1 MTPRPVTRRLLL
13 LFCAAATCAIAG
25 AATGPATASAA
36 LGIACP
42 NPTAQVFLPWGD
54 SFNYALAPNGGFEQA
69 ATGWALRGRAAVVSG
84 SEPFRVAGGS
94 GRHSLAISAGGA
106 ATSPPI
112 CIGLLSTRMR
122 LFVRNT
128 GDPAARLQVRAIY
141 RGGLGEMLGIFDAGS
156 IGAGGTWQ
164 PSQRFT
170 LLGGVVPLLT
180 QSVEFRFSSPAPG
193 SSWRIDDLYLDPLKH
208 R

>member
-1 MTPRPVTRRLLL
+1 MTSRPAVRRLLL
-13 LFCAAATCAIAG
+13 LAGAIGTCATAG
-25 AATGPATASAA
+25 VASAPASASAA

-54 SFNYALAPNGGFEQA
+54 GANYALAPNGGFERA
-69 ATGWALRGRAAVVSG
+69 ATGWGLGGGSAVVSG
-84 SEPFRVAGGS
+84 NEPFAVAGGA
-94 GRHSLAISAGGA
+94 GTHSLAIPAGGS

-141 RGGLGEMLGIFDAGS
+141 RGGLGEVLGTADAGS
-156 IGAGGTWQ
+156 IGAGDRWQ
-164 PSQRFT
+164 PSQAFT
-170 LLGGVVPLLT
+170 LVGGLLPLLT
-180 QSVEFRFSSPAPG
+180 QSVQFRLSSSGAG
-193 SSWRIDDLYLDPLKH
+193 SSWQIDDLYLDPLKH